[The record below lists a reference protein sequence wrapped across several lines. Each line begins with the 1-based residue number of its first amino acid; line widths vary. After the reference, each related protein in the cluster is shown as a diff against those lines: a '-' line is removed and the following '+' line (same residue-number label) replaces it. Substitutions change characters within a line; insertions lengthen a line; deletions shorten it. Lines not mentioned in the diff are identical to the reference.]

1 MNVCITNTSHL
12 GLSMEK
18 QLRVAVYV
26 DGFNLYHAISDQNDP
41 TLKWLNLKALSKS
54 LLRPNEVL
62 VKCHYFTSLVNWNPK
77 KESNHRTYVAAL
89 LANGVTI
96 TYGAFKRSQKHCV
109 QFNRRCTF
117 REEKRTD
124 VALGVQI
131 VADAM
136 AHVFDRM
143 ILITADTD
151 QIPTVSMVKTLRPDV
166 QLTWAAPPNRM
177 RNARKI
183 GDVVPDRLEIKT
195 SRIRACRLPH
205 VIFDQNKSIIAKIP
219 HEYL

>member
-1 MNVCITNTSHL
+1 
-12 GLSMEK
+12 MEK
-18 QLRVAVYV
+18 QRRVAVYV
-26 DGFNLYHAISDQNDP
+26 DGFNLYHAISDLNDP
-41 TLKWLNLKALSKS
+41 KLKWLNLTALSKS
-54 LLRPNEVL
+54 LLRPNETL
-62 VKCHYFTSLVNWNPK
+62 VKCHYFTSIVDWNPK
-77 KESNHRTYVAAL
+77 KESHHHTYVAAL

-96 TYGAFKRSQKHCV
+96 TYGAFKKSKKHCV

-131 VADAM
+131 VADAIT
-136 AHVFDRM
+136 HVFDRM
-143 ILITADTD
+143 ILITADPD

-166 QLTWAAPPNRM
+166 HVTWAAPPNRM
-177 RNARKI
+177 RNAREI
-183 GDVVPDRLEIKT
+183 GDVVPDRLEIKA

-219 HEYL
+219 NQYL